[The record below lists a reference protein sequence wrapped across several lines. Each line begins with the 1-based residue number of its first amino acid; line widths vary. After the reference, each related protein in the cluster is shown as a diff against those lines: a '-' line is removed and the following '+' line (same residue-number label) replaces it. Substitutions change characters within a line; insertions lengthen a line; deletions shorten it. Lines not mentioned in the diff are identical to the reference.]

1 MLYFVALMVE
11 FVNEIHHEPSE
22 TISCT
27 MRDIQLHRLDLNLL
41 VTFEVLMDE
50 GSVAGAAEK
59 LGKTPSAVS
68 HALARLREQVGDP
81 LMVKVGGRMQPSPFA
96 LTLLEDIR
104 PLLRGIQRAVA
115 PPQPF
120 DPATSNRTFR
130 IAVPAIPSLINTVF
144 ARLSDEA
151 PGVSLEW
158 VGLGPHLYAA
168 VADEQID
175 IAFLGAD
182 KTMPEGLMEH
192 VMPPLSRYT
201 FMRAGHPAL
210 DNWSREAWL
219 DWPHVMVGLSDAARQ
234 TVEERV
240 KRDGLRRR
248 IGAHIPEFSGIGPLL
263 AGSNMLATNVKP
275 FLGADV
281 VTYGLVARRPPV
293 DLPDITFRFFWSARL
308 AADPGNTWLRA
319 IVIGAYEELCAET
332 MAYDDD

>member
-1 MLYFVALMVE
+1 MVIL
-11 FVNEIHHEPSE
+11 VNDFQHKPSE

-27 MRDIQLHRLDLNLL
+27 MSEIQLHRLDLNLL

-96 LTLLEDIR
+96 LNLLEDVR
-104 PLLRGIQRAVA
+104 PILRSIQRAVS

-130 IAVPAIPSLINTVF
+130 IAVPAIPSLINAVF
-144 ARLSDEA
+144 ARLSEEA

-158 VGLGPHLYAA
+158 VGLGPHLYTA
-168 VADEQID
+168 VADEQVD
-175 IAFLGAD
+175 IALLGAD
-182 KTMPEGLMEH
+182 KPLPVGLMEH
-192 VMPPLSRYT
+192 VMPPQKRYT

-210 DNWSREAWL
+210 DNWGKEAWL
-219 DWPHVMVGLSDAARQ
+219 HWPHVIVGLSGAARQ

-240 KRDGLRRR
+240 KRDGLERR
-248 IGAHIPEFSGIGPLL
+248 IGAHIPEFSGIAPLL
-263 AGSNMLATNVKP
+263 AASNMLATNAKP

-281 VTYGLVARRPPV
+281 KTYGLLARRPPIE
-293 DLPDITFRFFWSARL
+293 LPDITFRFFWSARL
-308 AADPGNTWLRA
+308 AADPGNRWLRGL
-319 IVIGAYEELCAET
+319 VIDAYEALCAET
-332 MAYDDD
+332 MSYVEE